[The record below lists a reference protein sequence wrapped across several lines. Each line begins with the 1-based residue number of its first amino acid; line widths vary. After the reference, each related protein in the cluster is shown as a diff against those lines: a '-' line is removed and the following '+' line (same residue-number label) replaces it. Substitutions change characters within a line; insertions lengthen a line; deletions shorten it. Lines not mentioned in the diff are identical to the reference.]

1 MRSSLDHTR
10 RFPRQLICLTTK
22 DFSEQ
27 RDLVRAFCRRGLVDH
42 YRQGRAK
49 QSDPEVSMADYKVD
63 RDLLNSYSTEEI
75 LRILEED
82 KDDYTPEALKVFA
95 HILESRGVHS
105 QAPTD
110 RSSKVGA
117 AVPPRS
123 VLVQENMVVDNA
135 SDAVRV
141 LNKLLNGV
149 MDGTIEPQVGQA
161 ATNIVM
167 GILRAKEQEFMTE
180 PEEES

>member
-1 MRSSLDHTR
+1 
-10 RFPRQLICLTTK
+10 
-22 DFSEQ
+22 
-27 RDLVRAFCRRGLVDH
+27 
-42 YRQGRAK
+42 
-49 QSDPEVSMADYKVD
+49 MADYKVD

-75 LRILEED
+75 LRILKEER
-82 KDDYTPEALKVFA
+82 DDYTPEALKVFS

-110 RSSKVGA
+110 RPSQVGST
-117 AVPPRS
+117 VPHRS
-123 VLVQENMVVDNA
+123 VHVQENMVVDNA

-141 LNKLLNGV
+141 LNTLLSGV
-149 MDGTIEPQVGQA
+149 MDGTIDPQVGQVA
-161 ATNIVM
+161 ANIVM